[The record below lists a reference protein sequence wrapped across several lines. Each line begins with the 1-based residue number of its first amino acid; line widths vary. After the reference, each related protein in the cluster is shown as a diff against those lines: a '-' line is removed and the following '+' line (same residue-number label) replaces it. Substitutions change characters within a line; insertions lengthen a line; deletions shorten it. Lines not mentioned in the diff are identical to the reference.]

1 MLVLLAI
8 VAIQL
13 GAGVSTRLFPIVGAD
28 GAVALRLIFSSI
40 LLWVFTKTGS
50 GAQLLAAVRMHW
62 RLLLAFGLCMAA
74 MNYCFFK
81 AIERIPLGVA
91 VAIEFSGPLT
101 VAALTSKRFSHLGW
115 VALAAVG
122 IVVLTPLS
130 GAELDPTG
138 VLFAMMSGVGWGF
151 FAVLSRQVSEKV
163 HNNDGLVIGMTIA
176 ALLMLPVLSSVPV
189 DKLLDPYVLLIGLG
203 VGVLSTAIPFTL
215 EFEALKKL
223 SSTTYGILVS
233 TEPAVAAV
241 VGAILLSERIGVRGL
256 LAVVCVVVAAI
267 GISLSDARDKKRK
280 N

>member
-1 MLVLLAI
+1 

-40 LLWVFTKTGS
+40 LLWVFTKTSS
-50 GAQLLAAVRMHW
+50 GALLLIAVRTHW
-62 RLLLAFGLCMAA
+62 KLLLAFGLCMAA

-101 VAALTSKRFSHLGW
+101 AAALTSKKFSHLGW

-130 GAELDPTG
+130 GAELDPSG
-138 VLFAMMSGVGWGF
+138 VLFAMLSGVGWGF

-189 DKLLDPYVLLIGLG
+189 DNLLDPYVLLIGFC
-203 VGVLSTAIPFTL
+203 VGLLSTAIPFTL
-215 EFEALKKL
+215 EFEALKRL
-223 SSTTYGILVS
+223 PSATYGILVS

-241 VGAILLSERIGVRGL
+241 VGAILLSERVGARGL
-256 LAVVCVVVAAI
+256 IAVVCVVVAAI
-267 GISLSDARDKKRK
+267 GVSISDARDTKRQSTQLPK
-280 N
+280 